1 MGNTLCDWTKLL
13 AFMTLV
19 KLFNFILFLTFF
31 HNTLNGQKELRVGY
45 INMEY
50 ILSNIEDFEVANK
63 EFEYKIDQW
72 KKEIS
77 KKETQI
83 KIKREELEFEKDL
96 IPNQI
101 YLKRSKELDYD
112 FKELESYRN
121 KRFGPEGDWL
131 IQEKIL
137 IQPIQDEVLA
147 IVQQIAEKN
156 KFDFIFDKSSA
167 VIMLYSEKKYDISE
181 LVLRSILR
189 QEKIEN
195 LEIAFDDERKKELE
209 EKRNL
214 VIEKNKKR
222 RDSIS
227 RLRELRKIEIKR
239 KRDSLLNIK
248 RKIKT

>member
-1 MGNTLCDWTKLL
+1 MIKINLL
-13 AFMTLV
+13 NFL
-19 KLFNFILFLTFF
+19 LPLILIFNL
-31 HNTLNGQKELRVGY
+31 LNAQKELRVGY
-45 INMEY
+45 INMDY

-72 KKEIS
+72 KNEIL
-77 KKETQI
+77 KKETEI
-83 KIKREELEFEKDL
+83 KTKREELEFEKDL

-101 YLKRSKELDYD
+101 YLKRSKELEYD
-112 FKELESYRN
+112 FKELDNYRN

-147 IVQQIAEKN
+147 IVQKIADKN

-195 LEIAFDDERKKELE
+195 LEIEFEDERKKELE
-209 EKRNL
+209 EKRKL
-214 VIEKNKKR
+214 AEQKNKKR

-227 RLRELRKIEIKR
+227 KLRELRKIEIKR
-239 KRDSLLNIK
+239 KRDSLISVK

>member
-1 MGNTLCDWTKLL
+1 MIKINLL
-13 AFMTLV
+13 NFL
-19 KLFNFILFLTFF
+19 LPLILIFNL
-31 HNTLNGQKELRVGY
+31 LNAQKELRVGY
-45 INMEY
+45 INMDY

-72 KKEIS
+72 KNEIL
-77 KKETQI
+77 KKETEI
-83 KIKREELEFEKDL
+83 KTKREELEFEKDL

-101 YLKRSKELDYD
+101 YLKRSKELEYD
-112 FKELESYRN
+112 FKELDNYRN

-147 IVQQIAEKN
+147 IVQKIADKN

-195 LEIAFDDERKKELE
+195 LQIEFEDERKKELE
-209 EKRNL
+209 EKRKL
-214 VIEKNKKR
+214 AEQKNKKR

-239 KRDSLLNIK
+239 KRDSLISVK

>member
-1 MGNTLCDWTKLL
+1 MIKI
-13 AFMTLV
+13 
-19 KLFNFILFLTFF
+19 KHFNFLLTLILFCNL
-31 HNTLNGQKELRVGY
+31 LNAQKELRVGY
-45 INMEY
+45 VNMDY
-50 ILSNIEDFEVANK
+50 ILSNIEDFKVANK

-72 KKEIS
+72 KNEIL
-77 KKETQI
+77 KKETEI
-83 KIKREELEFEKDL
+83 KTKKEELEFEKDL

-112 FKELESYRN
+112 SKELDNYRN

-147 IVQQIAEKN
+147 IVQKIGDKN
-156 KFDFIFDKSSA
+156 KFDLIFDKSSA

-195 LEIAFDDERKKELE
+195 LEIEFEDERKKELE
-209 EKRNL
+209 EKRKL
-214 VIEKNKKR
+214 AEQKNKKR

-227 RLRELRKIEIKR
+227 KLRELRKIEIKR
-239 KRDSLLNIK
+239 RRDSLINVK

>member
-1 MGNTLCDWTKLL
+1 MIKI
-13 AFMTLV
+13 
-19 KLFNFILFLTFF
+19 KLFNFLLYFILICNL
-31 HNTLNGQKELRVGY
+31 LNAQKELRVGY
-45 INMEY
+45 INMDY

-72 KKEIS
+72 KNEIL
-77 KKETQI
+77 KKETEI
-83 KIKREELEFEKDL
+83 KTKREELEFEKDL

-101 YLKRSKELDYD
+101 YLKRSKELEYD
-112 FKELESYRN
+112 FKELDNYRN

-147 IVQQIAEKN
+147 IVQKIADKN

-195 LEIAFDDERKKELE
+195 LEIEFEDDRKKELE
-209 EKRNL
+209 EKRKL
-214 VIEKNKKR
+214 AEQKNKKR

-239 KRDSLLNIK
+239 KRDSLISVK
-248 RKIKT
+248 RKIKI

>member
-1 MGNTLCDWTKLL
+1 MKKI
-13 AFMTLV
+13 
-19 KLFNFILFLTFF
+19 KLFNFLLSLILFCNL
-31 HNTLNGQKELRVGY
+31 LNAQKELRVGY
-45 INMEY
+45 INMDY

-72 KKEIS
+72 KNEIL
-77 KKETQI
+77 KKETEI
-83 KIKREELEFEKDL
+83 KTKREELEFEKDL

-101 YLKRSKELDYD
+101 YLKRSKELEYD
-112 FKELESYRN
+112 FKELDNYRN

-147 IVQQIAEKN
+147 IVQKIADKN

-195 LEIAFDDERKKELE
+195 LEIEFEDERKKELE
-209 EKRNL
+209 EKRKL
-214 VIEKNKKR
+214 AEQKNKTR

-239 KRDSLLNIK
+239 KRDSLISVK